1 MEELNGYSRKL
12 STKPSINND
21 GVEII
26 NNGGQNLLKEEV
38 KLGHQGIG
46 AF

>member
-1 MEELNGYSRKL
+1 MSLVGSRIFI
-12 STKPSINND
+12 TNDD